1 MKLTTEEDL
10 IELIKNDGWMIDI
23 INTASTLHLNDWC
36 ICAGFVRSKIWDTVH
51 GYTERTEL
59 ADIDVIYHDE
69 RFIDEGKEKKLE
81 AYLTEVHGGV
91 PWSVKNQARMHLV
104 NQLPPYL
111 SSSDAISKFPETS
124 TALGVTID
132 DNGNL
137 IIIAPYGIHDAV
149 TLKLKPTPFF
159 KSSKELMQIYKKR
172 LETKNWKSTW
182 PGLTVEIG

>member
-1 MKLTTEEDL
+1 MKLTTEEDI
-10 IELIKNDGWMIDI
+10 IELIKNDGWMMDI
-23 INTASTLHLNDWC
+23 IKTASILHLRDWC
-36 ICAGFVRSKIWDTVH
+36 VCAGFVRSKIWDTVQ

-59 ADIDVIYHDE
+59 SDIDVIFFDD
-69 RFIDEGKEKKLE
+69 RFIDESKEKELE
-81 AYLTEVHGGV
+81 VFLNEVHEGV

-111 SSSDAISKFPETS
+111 SSSDAISKFPETA
-124 TALGVTID
+124 TAIGVTMD

-137 IIIAPYGIHDAV
+137 RLIAPYGILDAV

-159 KSSKELMQIYKKR
+159 RSSIGLMQIYKKR

-182 PGLTVEIG
+182 PGLTVESG